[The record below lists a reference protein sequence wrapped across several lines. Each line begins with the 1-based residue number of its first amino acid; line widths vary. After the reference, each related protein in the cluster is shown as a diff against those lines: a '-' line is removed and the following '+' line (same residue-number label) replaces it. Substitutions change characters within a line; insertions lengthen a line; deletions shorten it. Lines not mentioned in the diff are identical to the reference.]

1 MGVAAT
7 SSNGKE
13 EMTMN
18 KMEILQMYESEND
31 RCVVIGVI
39 CGKANAGDWKEKAAT
54 KMIITL
60 PVWSYSTSS
69 FTKKH

>member
-31 RCVVIGVI
+31 RCVAIGVI
-39 CGKANAGDWKEKAAT
+39 CGKANALTRW
-54 KMIITL
+54 
-60 PVWSYSTSS
+60 
-69 FTKKH
+69 